1 MTRKNGCWNRA
12 PLRETVRTQDG
23 WGEAGDTRIPAMRT
37 YPVPM
42 TKDCQ
47 YTLITS
53 AMPETMMCVTRCARL
68 VKR

>member
-1 MTRKNGCWNRA
+1 MTRKNGCHNRA

-47 YTLITS
+47 YTLSDLGKVDSGCDGCRWKDT
-53 AMPETMMCVTRCARL
+53 
-68 VKR
+68 K